1 LATNSQWVTVEGG
14 ITNTFPLSLN
24 RTAYWTALRRG
35 ECYDQDMT
43 SRVRRGVLS
52 FEAAP
57 QPSTQFFVKQFVET
71 VRNEDTQIKDVF
83 FYGRWWKVD
92 GTRLVYS
99 PLGREEPVYGRE
111 RVVVRT
117 STGEVLEREITD
129 VIDSVNFIED
139 SDDPIRLVA
148 TDGSG
153 RVFVI
158 KSKCGYVLDNA
169 NQDPSVWRKSAP
181 EFSIGTVHEGPSFT
195 NAILNGKMYLVWDGA
210 GEHGKRHYQWSGNG
224 SGIELS
230 EDIRELTEADQL
242 TTTAAINWS
251 QQLVLVGSVC
261 YDMNA
266 RRIFYYSG
274 QPTASYT
281 SRPFYDPLYR
291 TQTIYR
297 MAFITDGRAG
307 SFDAVLEYGQAPDDL
322 QKTRAFKVRIK
333 DSAKNR
339 FRHLWNLDMPV
350 IGRVW
355 RIKIDNLV
363 GCSISQIDADI
374 AINRNPDFE
383 EAV

>member
-1 LATNSQWVTVEGG
+1 MATNSQWVTVEGG

-71 VRNEDTQIKDVF
+71 VGDTSAQLTAAF
-83 FYGRWWKVD
+83 FYGRWWKVEGNILKYSDLGKPSPDFTITVPTLIVNGQVKESTTVD
-92 GTRLVYS
+92 G
-99 PLGREEPVYGRE
+99 YG
-111 RVVVRT
+111 
-117 STGEVLEREITD
+117 IQ
-129 VIDSVNFIED
+129 FIED
-139 SDDPIRLVA
+139 SEDPIRLIA

-158 KSKCGYVLDNA
+158 KSRCGYVLDGA

-355 RIKIDNLV
+355 RIKINNLV
-363 GCSISQIDADI
+363 GCVISQIDADI

>member
-1 LATNSQWVTVEGG
+1 MATNSQWVTVEGG
-14 ITNTFPLSLN
+14 ITNTFPLSIN

-43 SRVRRGVLS
+43 SRVRRGVLA
-52 FEAAP
+52 FEAVP

-71 VRNEDTQIKDVF
+71 VGDTGSQLSAAF
-83 FYGRWWKVD
+83 FYGRWWRVGLSDASRLEYSELGKDAPDFANKKFVD
-92 GTRLVYS
+92 
-99 PLGREEPVYGRE
+99 
-111 RVVVRT
+111 
-117 STGEVLEREITD
+117 
-129 VIDSVNFIED
+129 FIED
-139 SDDPIRLVA
+139 SGDPIRLLA
-148 TDGSG
+148 IDGSG

-195 NAILNGKMYLVWDGA
+195 NAILGGNMYLVWDGA

-224 SGIELS
+224 SSIELS
-230 EDIRELTEADQL
+230 EDIREITESDQR
-242 TTTAAINWS
+242 TKTAAINWS
-251 QQLVLVGSVC
+251 QQLIIVGSVC

-297 MAFITDGRAG
+297 MAFITDGKAG

-355 RIKIDNLV
+355 RIKIENLV